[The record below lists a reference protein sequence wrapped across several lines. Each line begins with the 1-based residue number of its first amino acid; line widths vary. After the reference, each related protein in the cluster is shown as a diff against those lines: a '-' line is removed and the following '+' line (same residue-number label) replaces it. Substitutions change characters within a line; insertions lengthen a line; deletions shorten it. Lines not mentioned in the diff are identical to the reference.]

1 MKLLR
6 IFTTG
11 LFISFLGTLP
21 LGTLNIAAMQISVSD
36 GIRPALLFS
45 LGALL
50 VEVVYVRVSLVAMD
64 WVRKRKKLFHM
75 LEWVTILIIA
85 ALAVSSFVAAADPHV
100 KKNVIL
106 SNTLHRFWLGVMMSA
121 VNPVQIPFWFGW
133 SAALMSKKI
142 LLPDNYHYNTY
153 ITGIG
158 IGTFTGNAVFIFG
171 GQLLVN
177 KLNTNQT
184 LIQWIIGGIF
194 TITAGIMLAKTLRR
208 KESLPAV

>member
-1 MKLLR
+1 
-6 IFTTG
+6 
-11 LFISFLGTLP
+11 
-21 LGTLNIAAMQISVSD
+21 
-36 GIRPALLFS
+36 
-45 LGALL
+45 
-50 VEVVYVRVSLVAMD
+50 
-64 WVRKRKKLFHM
+64 
-75 LEWVTILIIA
+75 
-85 ALAVSSFVAAADPHV
+85 
-100 KKNVIL
+100 
-106 SNTLHRFWLGVMMSA
+106 
-121 VNPVQIPFWFGW
+121 
-133 SAALMSKKI
+133 MSKKI

-177 KLNTNQT
+177 KLNTNQA